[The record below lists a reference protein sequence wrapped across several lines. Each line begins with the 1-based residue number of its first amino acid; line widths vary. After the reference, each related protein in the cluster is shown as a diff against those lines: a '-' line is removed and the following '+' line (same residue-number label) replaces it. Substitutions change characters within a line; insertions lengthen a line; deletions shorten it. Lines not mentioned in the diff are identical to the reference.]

1 MAQPGI
7 PTRIVILGAGFGGV
21 YTALHLQRIFRK
33 NPSVYIT
40 LVDKDNYFLMTPLL
54 FEAGSGVLDPRHAV
68 TPIRTLLDKAQ
79 FVEADVEKIDLD
91 AKVVHA
97 RHTPASKTYAL
108 QYDHLVLAM
117 GGVTNTKLIP
127 GSEHALTFK
136 TLADAIFLRNHI
148 IDLFEQADV
157 EGDPARKKRLLR
169 FVIIGAGLVGTE
181 LVGELTEFT
190 KNLTRTYKQ
199 IDPSE
204 LEFHLLEAGPK
215 IMPEMEPE
223 LAEYVRG
230 VFEKRGVKISVNTAA
245 KQIEPG
251 KVHLP
256 AEAGGKGG
264 AAGNGSAA
272 GNDGAER
279 VLESHTILLVAGVTP
294 NPTIAGLPLEKDKKS
309 RIMVE
314 GSMRSKERPE
324 IWAIGDCA
332 HIPDPE
338 GKPYPSLAQHALRE
352 ARVLARNIET
362 AIRRPDAP
370 LEPFVYKTLGML
382 ASLGHYKGVGRVFK
396 IRIRGFVAWWVWR
409 TYYLMQMPRWNRRFR
424 IMLDWTVALLFR
436 NDVAKLDLFG
446 VKHPA
451 AGMTEA
457 ARGELA
463 EEDRGTVASEVRR

>member
-21 YTALHLQRIFRK
+21 YTARHLQRIFRK

-54 FEAGSGVLDPRHAV
+54 FEAGSGVLEPRHAV

-79 FVEADVEKIDLD
+79 FVEADIESIDLD

-97 RHTPASKTYAL
+97 RHHPASKTYAL
-108 QYDHLVLAM
+108 QYDHLVLAL

-157 EGDPARKKRLLR
+157 EADPARKRRLLR

-181 LVGELTEFT
+181 LIGELTEFT

-223 LAEYVRG
+223 LADYVRG

-245 KQIEPG
+245 RQIEPG

-256 AEAGGKGG
+256 GD
-264 AAGNGSAA
+264 GNGTGA
-272 GNDGAER
+272 GER

-294 NPTIAGLPLEKDKKS
+294 NPTITTLPLEKDKKG
-309 RIMVE
+309 RVIVE
-314 GSMRSKERPE
+314 ATMRSKERPE
-324 IWAIGDCA
+324 VWGIGDCA

-362 AIRRPDAP
+362 AMRRPDAP

-396 IRIRGFVAWWVWR
+396 IKIRGFFAWWVWR
-409 TYYLMQMPRWNRRFR
+409 TYYLMQMPRWSRRFR

-457 ARGELA
+457 ARGEVA
-463 EEDRGTVASEVRR
+463 EEDRGVRPTEVRR

>member
-21 YTALHLQRIFRK
+21 YTARHLQRIFRK

-54 FEAGSGVLDPRHAV
+54 FEAGSGVLEPRHAV

-79 FVEADVEKIDLD
+79 FVEADIDSIDLD
-91 AKVVHA
+91 ARVVHA
-97 RHTPASKTYAL
+97 RHHPASKTYAL
-108 QYDHLVLAM
+108 QYDHLVLAL

-157 EGDPARKKRLLR
+157 EADPARKRRLLR

-181 LVGELTEFT
+181 LIGELTEFT

-245 KQIEPG
+245 RRIEPG
-251 KVHLP
+251 KVQLP
-256 AEAGGKGG
+256 AD
-264 AAGNGSAA
+264 GNGSGA
-272 GNDGAER
+272 GER

-294 NPTIAGLPLEKDKKS
+294 NPTITTLPLEKDKKG
-309 RIMVE
+309 RVIVE
-314 GSMRSKERPE
+314 ATMRSKARPE
-324 IWAIGDCA
+324 VWGIGDCA

-396 IRIRGFVAWWVWR
+396 VRIRGFLAWWVWR

-446 VKHPA
+446 AKHPA
-451 AGMTEA
+451 AAMTES

-463 EEDRGTVASEVRR
+463 EEDRARGELRTSDVQH

>member
-1 MAQPGI
+1 M
-7 PTRIVILGAGFGGV
+7 
-21 YTALHLQRIFRK
+21 YTARHLQRIFRK
-33 NPSVYIT
+33 DPSVYIT

-54 FEAGSGVLDPRHAV
+54 FEAGSGVLEPRHAV
-68 TPIRTLLDKAQ
+68 TPLRTLLDKAQ
-79 FVEADVEKIDLD
+79 FVEADVEAIDLD

-97 RHTPASKTYAL
+97 RHAPASKTYAL

-157 EGDPARKKRLLR
+157 EADPARKHRLLT

-181 LVGELTEFT
+181 VVGELTEFT

-204 LEFHLLEAGPK
+204 LTFHLLEAGPK

-223 LAEYVRG
+223 LAEYVSE
-230 VFEKRGVKISVNTAA
+230 VFKKRGVKISVNTAA

-256 AEAGGKGG
+256 GESD
-264 AAGNGSAA
+264 NP
-272 GNDGAER
+272 GAER

-294 NPTIAGLPLEKDKKS
+294 NPQVAALPLEKDKKG
-309 RIMVE
+309 RIVVE

-324 IWAIGDCA
+324 IWGIGDCA
-332 HIPDPE
+332 HIPDPQ

-362 AIRRPDAP
+362 AIRTPHAP

-396 IRIRGFVAWWVWR
+396 VRIRGFLAWWVWR

-446 VKHPA
+446 ASHPVA
-451 AGMTEA
+451 KVAEIKDEGG
-457 ARGELA
+457 AR
-463 EEDRGTVASEVRR
+463 SEKMAKVEH